1 MNKKENIIGSSWLF
15 DNDTVSNLV
24 NVEQTF
30 TAKECRSIIKLG
42 NSFKSQK
49 AVVRGDNQSVRK
61 SKVSWIGVTE
71 DSKWIFERLGKIIV
85 DLNNK
90 YFNFNIHGIVEAI
103 QFTHYKHP
111 DGKYERHIDRVHNG
125 LVRKLSAVIQLSDPI
140 NYEGGQLLIHQGPKP
155 MPVDKKQGTFTIFP
169 SYTLH
174 EVTPVSKGERYSL
187 VVWVNGKPFK

>member
-49 AVVRGDNQSVRK
+49 AVVRGGNQSVRK

-90 YFNFNIHGIVEAI
+90 YFNFNI
-103 QFTHYKHP
+103 
-111 DGKYERHIDRVHNG
+111 
-125 LVRKLSAVIQLSDPI
+125 
-140 NYEGGQLLIHQGPKP
+140 LI
-155 MPVDKKQGTFTIFP
+155 I
-169 SYTLH
+169 
-174 EVTPVSKGERYSL
+174 
-187 VVWVNGKPFK
+187 